1 MHCEYY
7 NILVHQEQE
16 LLPDVNEGR
25 DSAEKV
31 NELEPVEV
39 HTRTVHSAT
48 TEGIDVENDGLT
60 RNLEDSQREITCLTK
75 EISRNYFKMQEGLQ
89 KQKQPH
95 SVEWK
100 DSEYTKVVNQ

>member
-1 MHCEYY
+1 M
-7 NILVHQEQE
+7 HQEQE
-16 LLPDVNEGR
+16 LLPDVNEDR
-25 DSAEKV
+25 DSAGKV

-39 HTRTVHSAT
+39 HTRTVLSNSRGHRCRK
-48 TEGIDVENDGLT
+48 IGLT
-60 RNLEDSQREITCLTK
+60 RNLEDSQREISCLTK